1 MFFCPEMI
9 VAELNPFAPW
19 IMSGSS
25 FGKIFKITT
34 WGESHGDGVGVVV
47 EGCPAGLPLKESD
60 IQKDLDRRRT
70 GQSKVTT
77 TRKENDRIII
87 MSGVFKGKTT
97 GTPIAMR
104 VDNQDADSSK
114 YELIKHLYR
123 PGHADYT
130 YDAKYGFR
138 DYRGG
143 GRSSARET
151 VGRVAA
157 GAIAKKL
164 LARDKIS
171 VTGFTRQIGH
181 QIAEKIN
188 FKEIEKNIVRCPD
201 RKAAE
206 KMVAAIMEARKNGD
220 SLGGIVE
227 VVAMGVPAGL
237 GEPVFDRLDADLAKA
252 VMSIPAVKGV
262 EIGAGFQTATM
273 TGSECNDVFVM
284 KNKKV
289 TTQTNNAGGILGGIS
304 NGMDVVV
311 KLVVKPTS
319 SINSEQET
327 ITQKGKKAK
336 IRVEGR
342 HDPCVAPR
350 AVPIAEAM
358 VALTLIDHL
367 MRNQTVRLT

>member
-1 MFFCPEMI
+1 
-9 VAELNPFAPW
+9 
-19 IMSGSS
+19 MSGSS
-25 FGKIFKITT
+25 YGKLFKITT
-34 WGESHGDGVGVVV
+34 WGESHGRGLGVVI
-47 EGCPAGLPLKESD
+47 EGCPAGLPIKESE
-60 IQKDLDRRRT
+60 IQLELNRRRT

-77 TRKENDRIII
+77 TRKEGDQIQI

-97 GTPIAMR
+97 GTPISLL
-104 VDNQDADSSK
+104 VENEDADSSK
-114 YELIKHLYR
+114 YELIKDLYR

-130 YDAKYGFR
+130 YDMKYGFR

-164 LARDKIS
+164 LTRERVKII
-171 VTGFTRQIGH
+171 GFTRQVGKH
-181 QIAEKIN
+181 IAKNIDYR
-188 FKEIEKNIVRCPD
+188 EIENNIVRCPD
-201 RKAAE
+201 NKIAE
-206 KMVAAIMEARKNGD
+206 KMINSIMRARKKGD
-220 SLGGIVE
+220 SLGGVVE
-227 VVAMGVPAGL
+227 VIAQGVPAGL

-252 VMSIPAVKGV
+252 VMSMPAVKGV
-262 EIGAGFQTATM
+262 EIGVGFQSAIM

-289 TTQTNNAGGILGGIS
+289 VTATNNAGGILGGIS
-304 NGMDVVV
+304 NGMDIIVR
-311 KLVVKPTS
+311 LVVKPTS
-319 SINSEQET
+319 SINKAQDT
-327 ITQKGKKAK
+327 VTQQGKKAK

-358 VALTLIDHL
+358 VAITLIDHL
-367 MRNQTVRLT
+367 YRTKSARL

>member
-1 MFFCPEMI
+1 
-9 VAELNPFAPW
+9 
-19 IMSGSS
+19 MSGSS
-25 FGKIFKITT
+25 FGKLFKITT
-34 WGESHGDGVGVVV
+34 WGESHGRGLGVVI
-47 EGCPAGLPLKESD
+47 EGCPAGLPIKESE
-60 IQKDLDRRRT
+60 IQLELNRRRT

-77 TRKENDRIII
+77 TRKEGDQIQI

-97 GTPIAMR
+97 GTPISLL
-104 VDNQDADSSK
+104 VENEDVDSSK
-114 YELIKHLYR
+114 YELIKDLYR

-130 YDAKYGFR
+130 YDMKYGFR

-164 LARDKIS
+164 LARERIKII
-171 VTGFTRQIGH
+171 GFTRQVGKH
-181 QIAEKIN
+181 IAKNIDYR
-188 FKEIEKNIVRCPD
+188 EIENNIVRCPD
-201 RKAAE
+201 NKIAE
-206 KMVAAIMEARKNGD
+206 KMINSIMRARKKGD
-220 SLGGIVE
+220 SLGGVVE
-227 VVAMGVPAGL
+227 VIAQGVPAGL

-252 VMSIPAVKGV
+252 VMSMPAVKGV
-262 EIGAGFQTATM
+262 EIGVGFQSAIM

-289 TTQTNNAGGILGGIS
+289 ITATNNAGGILGGIS
-304 NGMDVVV
+304 NGMDIVIR
-311 KLVVKPTS
+311 LVVKPTS
-319 SINSEQET
+319 SINKAQDT
-327 ITQKGKKAK
+327 VTQQGKKAK

-358 VALTLIDHL
+358 VAITLIDHL
-367 MRNQTVRLT
+367 YRTKSARL

>member
-1 MFFCPEMI
+1 
-9 VAELNPFAPW
+9 
-19 IMSGSS
+19 MSGSS

-367 MRNQTVRLT
+367 LRNKTARLT

>member
-1 MFFCPEMI
+1 
-9 VAELNPFAPW
+9 
-19 IMSGSS
+19 MSGSS
-25 FGKIFKITT
+25 YGKLFKITT
-34 WGESHGDGVGVVV
+34 WGESHGRGLGVVI
-47 EGCPAGLPLKESD
+47 EGCPAGLPIKESE
-60 IQKDLDRRRT
+60 IQLELNRRRT

-77 TRKENDRIII
+77 TRKEGDQIQI

-97 GTPIAMR
+97 GTPISLL
-104 VDNQDADSSK
+104 VENEDVDSSK
-114 YELIKHLYR
+114 YELIKDLYR

-130 YDAKYGFR
+130 YDMKYGFR

-164 LARDKIS
+164 LTRERIKII
-171 VTGFTRQIGH
+171 GFTRQVGKH
-181 QIAEKIN
+181 IAKNIDYR
-188 FKEIEKNIVRCPD
+188 EIENNIVRCPD
-201 RKAAE
+201 NKIAE
-206 KMVAAIMEARKNGD
+206 KMINSIMRARKKGD
-220 SLGGIVE
+220 SLGGVVE
-227 VVAMGVPAGL
+227 VIAQGVPAGL

-252 VMSIPAVKGV
+252 VMSMPAVKGV
-262 EIGAGFQTATM
+262 EIGVGFQSAIM

-289 TTQTNNAGGILGGIS
+289 ITATNNAGGILGGIS
-304 NGMDVVV
+304 NGMDIVVR
-311 KLVVKPTS
+311 LVVKPTS
-319 SINSEQET
+319 SINKAQDT
-327 ITQKGKKAK
+327 VTQQGKKAK

-358 VALTLIDHL
+358 VAITLIDHL
-367 MRNQTVRLT
+367 YRTKSARL

>member
-1 MFFCPEMI
+1 
-9 VAELNPFAPW
+9 
-19 IMSGSS
+19 MSGSS
-25 FGKIFKITT
+25 YGKLFKITT
-34 WGESHGDGVGVVV
+34 WGESHGRGLGVVI
-47 EGCPAGLPLKESD
+47 EGCPAGLPIKESE
-60 IQKDLDRRRT
+60 IQLELNRRRT

-77 TRKENDRIII
+77 TRKEGDQIQI

-97 GTPIAMR
+97 GAPISLL
-104 VDNQDADSSK
+104 VENEDVDSSK
-114 YELIKHLYR
+114 YELIKDLYR

-130 YDAKYGFR
+130 YDMKYGFR

-164 LARDKIS
+164 LTRERIKII
-171 VTGFTRQIGH
+171 GFTRQVGKH
-181 QIAEKIN
+181 IAKNIDYR
-188 FKEIEKNIVRCPD
+188 EIENNIVRCPD
-201 RKAAE
+201 NKIAE
-206 KMVAAIMEARKNGD
+206 KMINSIMRARKKGD
-220 SLGGIVE
+220 SLGGVVE
-227 VVAMGVPAGL
+227 VIAQGVPAGL

-252 VMSIPAVKGV
+252 VMSMPAVKGV
-262 EIGAGFQTATM
+262 EIGVGFQSAIM

-289 TTQTNNAGGILGGIS
+289 ITATNNAGGILGGIS
-304 NGMDVVV
+304 NGMDIVIR
-311 KLVVKPTS
+311 LVVKPTS
-319 SINSEQET
+319 SINKAQNT
-327 ITQKGKKAK
+327 VTQQGKKAK

-358 VALTLIDHL
+358 VAITLIDHL
-367 MRNQTVRLT
+367 YRTKSARL

>member
-1 MFFCPEMI
+1 
-9 VAELNPFAPW
+9 
-19 IMSGSS
+19 MSGSS
-25 FGKIFKITT
+25 FGKLFKITT
-34 WGESHGDGVGVVV
+34 WGESHGRGLGVVI
-47 EGCPAGLPLKESD
+47 EGCPAGLPIKESE
-60 IQKDLDRRRT
+60 IQLELNRRRT

-77 TRKENDRIII
+77 TRKEGDQIQI

-97 GTPIAMR
+97 GTPISLL
-104 VDNQDADSSK
+104 VENEDADSSK
-114 YELIKHLYR
+114 YELIKDLYR

-130 YDAKYGFR
+130 YDMKYGFR

-164 LARDKIS
+164 LARERIKII
-171 VTGFTRQIGH
+171 GFTRQVGKH
-181 QIAEKIN
+181 IAKNIDYR
-188 FKEIEKNIVRCPD
+188 EIENNIVRCPD
-201 RKAAE
+201 NKIAE
-206 KMVAAIMEARKNGD
+206 KMVNSIMRARKKGD
-220 SLGGIVE
+220 SLGGVVE
-227 VVAMGVPAGL
+227 VIAQGVPAGL

-252 VMSIPAVKGV
+252 IMSMPAVKGV
-262 EIGAGFQTATM
+262 EIGVGFQSAIM

-289 TTQTNNAGGILGGIS
+289 MTATNNAGGILGGIS
-304 NGMDVVV
+304 NGMDIVIR
-311 KLVVKPTS
+311 LVVKPTS
-319 SINSEQET
+319 SINKAQDT
-327 ITQKGKKAK
+327 VTQQGKKAE

-358 VALTLIDHL
+358 VAITLIDHL
-367 MRNQTVRLT
+367 YRAKSARL

>member
-1 MFFCPEMI
+1 
-9 VAELNPFAPW
+9 
-19 IMSGSS
+19 MSGSS
-25 FGKIFKITT
+25 FGKLFKITT
-34 WGESHGDGVGVVV
+34 WGESHGRGLGVVI
-47 EGCPAGLPLKESD
+47 EGCPAGLPIKESE
-60 IQKDLDRRRT
+60 IQLELNRRRT

-77 TRKENDRIII
+77 TRKEGDQIQI

-97 GTPIAMR
+97 GTPISLL
-104 VDNQDADSSK
+104 VENEDADSSK
-114 YELIKHLYR
+114 YELIKDLYR

-130 YDAKYGFR
+130 YDMKYGFR

-164 LARDKIS
+164 LARERIKII
-171 VTGFTRQIGH
+171 GFTRQVGKH
-181 QIAEKIN
+181 IAKNIDYR
-188 FKEIEKNIVRCPD
+188 EIENNIVRCPD
-201 RKAAE
+201 NKIAE
-206 KMVAAIMEARKNGD
+206 KMVNSIMRARKKGD
-220 SLGGIVE
+220 SLGGVVE
-227 VVAMGVPAGL
+227 VIAQGVPAGL

-252 VMSIPAVKGV
+252 VMSMPAVKGV
-262 EIGAGFQTATM
+262 EIGVGFQSAIM

-289 TTQTNNAGGILGGIS
+289 TTATNNAGGILGGIS
-304 NGMDVVV
+304 NGMDIVIR
-311 KLVVKPTS
+311 LVVKPTS
-319 SINSEQET
+319 SINKAQDT
-327 ITQKGKKAK
+327 VTQQGKKAE

-358 VALTLIDHL
+358 VAITLIDHL
-367 MRNQTVRLT
+367 YRAKSARL